1 MKKII
6 STSKAPAAVGPY
18 SQATESN
25 GLVFVSG
32 QLPVDAAT
40 GAFVPG
46 GVREQAAQVLKNIGY
61 ILQEAGC
68 SYDNVLKTTVY
79 LADMKDFAVMNE
91 VYAGF
96 FKEPYPARVAFGVVA
111 LPKGALVE
119 MDVIA
124 SKNK

>member
-1 MKKII
+1 MKKFI

-18 SQATESN
+18 SQATEYN
-25 GLVFVSG
+25 GLIFVSG
-32 QLPVDAAT
+32 QLPVDAST
-40 GAFVPG
+40 GMFVEG
-46 GVREQAAQVLKNIGY
+46 GVKEQAVQVLKNIGY

-68 SYDNVLKTTVY
+68 TFDNVLKTTVY
-79 LADMKDFAVMNE
+79 LSDMKDFTVMNE
-91 VYAGF
+91 VYATF

-124 SKNK
+124 AN